1 MMVDHIGRQLEGDQ
15 RHHLLR
21 SNVADE
27 LRLRL
32 AGIQLGLQNA
42 LNSLAMTI
50 LMIISLPQSP
60 SEGPHYC

>member
-1 MMVDHIGRQLEGDQ
+1 MMVDHIGRQLKGDQ

-60 SEGPHYC
+60 SEGPHCC